1 MNNMEKMNLQDIK
14 DINELNAKHNEWLK
28 SNQAQEREFNE
39 CRQRIIRVER
49 EARRRDEE
57 LFRGRLADSVAKEN
71 GFSLRVAEIIV
82 NKAWE
87 DGHSRGLSEVRT
99 YAQIHSEFVAD
110 IINALR
116 EDGTI
121 PMFAG

>member
-1 MNNMEKMNLQDIK
+1 MAKVNLENVK
-14 DINELNAKHNEWLK
+14 DIRELNAKHGEWLK
-28 SNQAQEREFNE
+28 ANQAQERAFNE
-39 CRQRIIRVER
+39 CRQRLIREER

-57 LFRGRLADSVAKEN
+57 LFREKLADSVAKEN
-71 GFSLRVAEIIV
+71 GFSLGVAKIIV
-82 NKAWE
+82 DKAWE
-87 DGHSRGLSEVRT
+87 DGHSCGLSEVRT

-121 PMFAG
+121 PCK

>member
-1 MNNMEKMNLQDIK
+1 MKKENLQDIK
-14 DINELNAKHNEWLK
+14 NINELDARRREWLK
-28 SNQAQEREFNE
+28 GVNKQDKIFNE
-39 CRQRIIRVER
+39 CRQRIIREKQK
-49 EARRRDEE
+49 ARRRDEE
-57 LFRGRLADSVAKEN
+57 LFRGKLVDSVAKEN
-71 GFSLRVAEIIV
+71 GFSLGVAKIIV

-87 DGHSRGLSEVRT
+87 DGHSCGLSEVRT

-121 PMFAG
+121 PCK